1 MGIESSDGSPHH
13 RLPYPETVNEDTSDR
28 PAIDDDRAETSIAA
42 AIGRAVAAARAERK
56 LSMRALA
63 SEAGISQPF
72 LSQIENGHTLPSMLT
87 LYRLAGAL
95 GLSAAELMPA
105 EAVPASIHVVRREDA
120 RRVPVTEAANAG
132 LGRILT
138 ASERRVVAT
147 EYIFGPDDDM
157 GDWFQSD
164 GELLVYAAS
173 GRVIVTIEGQG
184 EWELAAGD
192 AMTYPGELRN
202 VWRVIGPEPATILL
216 VHSPD
221 A

>member
-1 MGIESSDGSPHH
+1 
-13 RLPYPETVNEDTSDR
+13 
-28 PAIDDDRAETSIAA
+28 
-42 AIGRAVAAARAERK
+42 
-56 LSMRALA
+56 MRALA
-63 SEAGISQPF
+63 GEAGISQPF

-105 EAVPASIHVVRREDA
+105 ESGPASIHIVRREEA

-132 LGRILT
+132 VGRLLT
-138 ASERRVVAT
+138 ATGRRVVAT
-147 EYIFGPDDDM
+147 EYIVGPDDDM

-164 GELLVYAAS
+164 GELLVYVAE
-173 GRVIVTIEGQG
+173 GRIVVRIEGHG
-184 EWELAAGD
+184 EWEVGAGD
-192 AMTYPGELRN
+192 AITYPGTLRN
-202 VWRVIGPEPATILL
+202 VWRVVGPEPATILL

>member
-1 MGIESSDGSPHH
+1 MSADIP
-13 RLPYPETVNEDTSDR
+13 
-28 PAIDDDRAETSIAA
+28 DDDRTESNIAA
-42 AIGRAVAAARAERK
+42 AIGRAVASARSDRK

-63 SEAGISQPF
+63 GEAGISQPF

-87 LYRLAGAL
+87 LYRLAAAL

-105 EAVPASIHVVRREDA
+105 EVGPAPIHVQRREDA
-120 RRVPVTEAANAG
+120 RRVPVTESANAG
-132 LGRILT
+132 IGRILT
-138 ASERRVVAT
+138 ASGRRVVAT
-147 EYIFGPDDDM
+147 EYIVHADDDM

-164 GELLVYAAS
+164 GELLVYVAN
-173 GRVIVTIEGQG
+173 GRIVVTIDGQG
-184 EWELAAGD
+184 EWELGAGD

-202 VWRVIGPEPATILL
+202 VWRVIGPDSATILL